1 MKHQGYFTRA
11 LQANDPRYAR
21 VFGKLGYSRSDLSAD
36 QQDEPAAP
44 ADPAA
49 PPAPA
54 APEEASADLTALREQ
69 YHAALGKKPF
79 HGWDAAEL
87 TKRIAEAGQAKD

>member
-36 QQDEPAAP
+36 AQPEPAAE
-44 ADPAA
+44 AD
-49 PPAPA
+49 
-54 APEEASADLTALREQ
+54 DLSALREQ
-69 YHAALGKKPF
+69 YQTVVGKKPY
-79 HGWDAAEL
+79 HAWEADEL
-87 TKRIAEAGQAKD
+87 RKRIAEAGQAQG